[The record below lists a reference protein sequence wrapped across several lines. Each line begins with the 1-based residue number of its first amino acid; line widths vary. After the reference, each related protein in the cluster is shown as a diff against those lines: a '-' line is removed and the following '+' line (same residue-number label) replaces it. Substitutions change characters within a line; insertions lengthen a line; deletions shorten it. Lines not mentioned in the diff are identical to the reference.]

1 MYRNQQR
8 GYNAPPLPPPHRG
21 GAVLAAGRA
30 REPGAIGLARAHSV
44 RVMLDASRVRKPG
57 FARP

>member
-1 MYRNQQR
+1 MCAN
-8 GYNAPPLPPPHRG
+8 GWLGTPTPDPAPRG

-30 REPGAIGLARAHSV
+30 REPGELRLARAQSV
-44 RVMLDASRVRKPG
+44 DVNLAASRVRKPG